1 MGGIKDKIAKALGM
15 EFLRLGT
22 RNRMLKK
29 QAQDLLSA
37 TPRVPDSSAIA
48 GDVRIPSLEN
58 NPCQGEPSWD
68 ASWLLTMGP

>member
-1 MGGIKDKIAKALGM
+1 MGGIKDKIAKALSVG
-15 EFLRLGT
+15 FLRLGT